1 MVLYDVLCLPHS
13 GNVMTEPKVPP
24 RYEKETNVPFSDSG
38 DHLNWDF
45 SVKRAEWKWFES
57 VKKFISDLFVSGLR
71 IGKQGPSTRPC
82 TNLGQNDGSDKG
94 IGRCRGSCCC
104 CVYDD
109 ALPESINNW
118 EADVRLKLSTD
129 DRYEGWENCAEEP
142 ESYCDTVRGPFG
154 NNSIEGLLNNHALE
168 RNIETCSL
176 HCKSKNLLCAKYISK
191 SATRNLGPIYID
203 KKVMILIE
211 FLITALTTSVIGS
224 MHSEMKARAV
234 KCQWEPAL

>member
-1 MVLYDVLCLPHS
+1 MGWGS
-13 GNVMTEPKVPP
+13 GNKVQVRGP
-24 RYEKETNVPFSDSG
+24 VPT
-38 DHLNWDF
+38 L
-45 SVKRAEWKWFES
+45 
-57 VKKFISDLFVSGLR
+57 
-71 IGKQGPSTRPC
+71 
-82 TNLGQNDGSDKG
+82 DKMMVV
-94 IGRCRGSCCC
+94 IKALARCCRGSCCC

-154 NNSIEGLLNNHALE
+154 NNSIEGLLNRYNHTVL
-168 RNIETCSL
+168 RNIETCSS
-176 HCKSKNLLCAKYISK
+176 HGKSKNLLCAKYISK
-191 SATRNLGPIYID
+191 SATRNLGPIFID

-211 FLITALTTSVIGS
+211 FPITALTTSVIGS

>member
-1 MVLYDVLCLPHS
+1 MIPCKAMISKTLTVKIFGFCFKFVSTWKWRYDMQCIAMMLLNMIWNEIWCRIMVLYDVLCLPHS

-45 SVKRAEWKWFES
+45 SVKRGEWKWFKS
-57 VKKFISDLFVSGLR
+57 VKKSSYPTCLWVGWGSGNKVQVR
-71 IGKQGPSTRPC
+71 GPVPT
-82 TNLGQNDGSDKG
+82 LDKMMVV
-94 IGRCRGSCCC
+94 IKALACCCRGSCCC

-142 ESYCDTVRGPFG
+142 ESYCDT
-154 NNSIEGLLNNHALE
+154 HY
-168 RNIETCSL
+168 
-176 HCKSKNLLCAKYISK
+176 HC
-191 SATRNLGPIYID
+191 
-203 KKVMILIE
+203 
-211 FLITALTTSVIGS
+211 
-224 MHSEMKARAV
+224 
-234 KCQWEPAL
+234 